1 MPHMLES
8 MVWSFIQNKLNLSQ
22 LIHDRIY
29 CFVLAQVFIP
39 CLIHFKSEYFRVGK
53 GVIFIIC
60 ECFMKKGVS
69 KLVNFKMYLVEFIYT
84 GSCPFLLMIGDIL
97 FSTIF
102 LSLEKVTKDHENILQ
117 NVLIFD
123 FFNVTLARKEPN
135 TS

>member
-1 MPHMLES
+1 MHNPWNSRAVPPRENFCHPPLSAQDLHSLFEVS
-8 MVWSFIQNKLNLSQ
+8 HKKSFTCLICWSQWFGWSFIQNKLNLSQ

-53 GVIFIIC
+53 RVLFIIC

-84 GSCPFLLMIGDIL
+84 GY
-97 FSTIF
+97 
-102 LSLEKVTKDHENILQ
+102 
-117 NVLIFD
+117 
-123 FFNVTLARKEPN
+123 
-135 TS
+135 